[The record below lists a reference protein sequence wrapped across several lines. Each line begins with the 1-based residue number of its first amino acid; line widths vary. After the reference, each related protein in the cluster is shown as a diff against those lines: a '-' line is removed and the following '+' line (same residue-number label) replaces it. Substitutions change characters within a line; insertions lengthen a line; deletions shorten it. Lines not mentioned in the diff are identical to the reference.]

1 MELFTEASVILASN
15 GSFGI
20 NTDIFETNLV
30 NQLIILAGVVV
41 FGRDFLSESLG
52 QRQAEI
58 ISGVEDSEKRLNE
71 ATTRLAEAKK
81 KQLSQARVIMDQI
94 RKETSSTKAALL
106 ESDYNQAK
114 LELSKRF
121 SSASSILMFRERQI
135 LSEIKQYV
143 SVLALELVVS
153 KIEKKAGLET
163 ELSSYMQESINMV
176 GAASPA
182 PPVSVE
188 VGEEA

>member
-1 MELFTEASVILASN
+1 MELFTEASFIVASN

-41 FGRDFLSESLG
+41 LGRDFLSESLG
-52 QRQAEI
+52 ERQAEI

-81 KQLSQARVIMDQI
+81 QLSQARVIMDQI
-94 RKETSSTKAALL
+94 LKETSSTKASLL
-106 ESDYNQAK
+106 EADYNQAK
-114 LELSKRF
+114 IELSKRF
-121 SSASSILMFRERQI
+121 SSASTILKFRERQI

-153 KIEKKAGLET
+153 RIEKKAGLEK
-163 ELSSYMQESINMV
+163 ELSSYMQDSINMV

-182 PPVSVE
+182 PTLSVKIE
-188 VGEEA
+188 KEN

>member
-1 MELFTEASVILASN
+1 
-15 GSFGI
+15 
-20 NTDIFETNLV
+20 
-30 NQLIILAGVVV
+30 
-41 FGRDFLSESLG
+41 
-52 QRQAEI
+52 
-58 ISGVEDSEKRLNE
+58 
-71 ATTRLAEAKK
+71 
-81 KQLSQARVIMDQI
+81 MDQI
-94 RKETSSTKAALL
+94 KKETSSTKAALL

-121 SSASSILMFRERQI
+121 SSASTILKFRELSI

-182 PPVSVE
+182 PAVSVE
-188 VGEEA
+188 FGEED

>member
-81 KQLSQARVIMDQI
+81 QLSQARVIMDQVK
-94 RKETSSTKAALL
+94 KETGSTKAALL

-114 LELSKRF
+114 LEISKRF
-121 SSASSILMFRERQI
+121 NSASSILIFRERQI
-135 LSEIKQYV
+135 LAEIKQYV

-153 KIEKKAGLET
+153 KIEKKAGLES
-163 ELSSYMQESINMV
+163 ELNGYMQESINMV

-182 PPVSVE
+182 PVLSVDFE
-188 VGEEA
+188 KED

>member
-1 MELFTEASVILASN
+1 MNTLYNVFTELSE

-30 NQLIILAGVVV
+30 NKLIILAGVVV
-41 FGRDFLSESLG
+41 LGRDFLSESLSE
-52 QRQAEI
+52 RQAEI

-71 ATTRLAEAKK
+71 ATNRLAEAK

-94 RKETSSTKAALL
+94 LKETSSTKASLL
-106 ESDYNQAK
+106 EADYNQAK

-121 SSASSILMFRERQI
+121 SSASTILKFRERQI

-153 KIEKKAGLET
+153 KIEKKAGLQK
-163 ELSSYMQESINMV
+163 ELSSYMQDSINMV
-176 GAASPA
+176 GEASPA
-182 PPVSVE
+182 PTLSVKI
-188 VGEEA
+188 EEEN

>member
-1 MELFTEASVILASN
+1 MELFTEASIILASN

-20 NTDIFETNLV
+20 NTDIFETNLG
-30 NQLIILAGVVV
+30 NQLIILAGVIVL
-41 FGRDFLSESLG
+41 GRDFLSESLG

-81 KQLSQARVIMDQI
+81 QLSQARVIMDQI
-94 RKETSSTKAALL
+94 RKETSGTKAALL

-135 LSEIKQYV
+135 LAEIKQYV